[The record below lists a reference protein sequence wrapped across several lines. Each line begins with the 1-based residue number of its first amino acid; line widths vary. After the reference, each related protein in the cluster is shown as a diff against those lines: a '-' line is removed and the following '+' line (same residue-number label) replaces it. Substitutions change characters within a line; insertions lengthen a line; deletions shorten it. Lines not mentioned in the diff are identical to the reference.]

1 MSDVGRIVQLS
12 VSNGG
17 VPKRAVP
24 MARITLL
31 GLEGD
36 AHRDG
41 EHHGGPERAVCLFAM
56 EAIRELQAEGHP
68 LVPGALGENVTLEG
82 LDWSAV
88 QPGTRLQLGDEVVL
102 EVTRYTTPCFNI
114 RPAFRGGDYSLVSQ
128 KRHPGRSRVYA
139 RVIATG
145 MLHGGDP
152 ARRL

>member
-1 MSDVGRIVQLS
+1 VSDVGRIVQLS

-24 MARITLL
+24 MARITPL